1 MSRAA
6 GRVIELLPSPRRL
19 TKRPTRL
26 PAALPALRQIRAPA
40 ARPPRI
46 FAFAPTTASLGPTE
60 IPSGDRRQL
69 LISLRLSRRFSFLA
83 LRPAGWP
90 DLPILYSTIQS
101 SHSEYFAHSTAA
113 GRNHGH

>member
-1 MSRAA
+1 MKN
-6 GRVIELLPSPRRL
+6 LNPPSVWTVPEPFR
-19 TKRPTRL
+19 TIYTH
-26 PAALPALRQIRAPA
+26 A
-40 ARPPRI
+40 
-46 FAFAPTTASLGPTE
+46 TE

-69 LISLRLSRRFSFLA
+69 LISLSLSRRFSFLA